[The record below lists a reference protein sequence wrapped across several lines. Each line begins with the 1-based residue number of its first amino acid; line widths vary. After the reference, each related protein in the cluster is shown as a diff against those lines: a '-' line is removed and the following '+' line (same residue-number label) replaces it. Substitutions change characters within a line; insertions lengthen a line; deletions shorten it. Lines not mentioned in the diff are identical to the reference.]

1 MGILQNSEEYTKT
14 THFRITHL
22 QHIYTYHRP
31 VTVGIKTRTVRQAS
45 NNEEIEVEATRKNKE
60 IEKRKKDSRQLS
72 CNPHC
77 SFDRAMRV
85 EKTLMQTLA
94 CQLSST
100 LILVWSRLYI
110 ALHHLPL
117 LTNLDQQFNSNPKYA
132 LHFIPLL
139 KSIIYLLNLNLFPL
153 SSPKIIR
160 IYITAYRCA
169 WCFHFLVYSVNV

>member
-1 MGILQNSEEYTKT
+1 M
-14 THFRITHL
+14 
-22 QHIYTYHRP
+22 
-31 VTVGIKTRTVRQAS
+31 TVGIKTRTVRQAS

-60 IEKRKKDSRQLS
+60 IEKRKKDSRQLSCNPHCSFDRAMRVEKTLMQTLACQLS

>member
-1 MGILQNSEEYTKT
+1 MPFL
-14 THFRITHL
+14 HFEWEFYRKLKNTQR

-45 NNEEIEVEATRKNKE
+45 NNEEIEVEVV
-60 IEKRKKDSRQLS
+60 SSQYS
-72 CNPHC
+72 CNSHC

-100 LILVWSRLYI
+100 LILVWSRLCI
-110 ALHHLPL
+110 ALHHIILPL
-117 LTNLDQQFNSNPKYA
+117 LSNLDQQFNSNPKYA